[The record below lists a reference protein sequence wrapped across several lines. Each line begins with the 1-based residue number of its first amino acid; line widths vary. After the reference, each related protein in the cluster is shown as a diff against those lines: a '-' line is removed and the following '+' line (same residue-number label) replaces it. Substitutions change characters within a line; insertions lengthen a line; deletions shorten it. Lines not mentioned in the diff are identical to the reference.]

1 VIKGYGNCGRFSLTN
16 QGEKDMKTTFYYFRK
31 TLVLLLPLL
40 LWSSIIPAAILLS
53 VAPPASALSIPEKL
67 VYDLTWTGIKAGT
80 ATQEIHTDGAETRI
94 ISTARSADWITTFF
108 PVEDRIETVLSSA
121 APGKIG
127 LPKVYRLKIREGSHR
142 RDKEIL
148 FDHGKGVAHYKDN
161 LNGDKREI
169 AIPADTL
176 DTLSSFYYVRT
187 LKLEVGKH
195 VLLTILD
202 NKKLWNVEVKVL
214 RKEKIKTKL
223 GSFDTIVIKP
233 LMQSEGIMERK
244 GDMHIWLTD
253 DERLLPVKMKT
264 KVKVGSITA
273 TLVDGTFK

>member
-1 VIKGYGNCGRFSLTN
+1 
-16 QGEKDMKTTFYYFRK
+16 MKK
-31 TLVLLLPLL
+31 TLYHLRKPLEVLRPSLLVLTIILAGTLL
-40 LWSSIIPAAILLS
+40 TIVRPS
-53 VAPPASALSIPEKL
+53 SALSIPEKL

-80 ATQEIHTDGAETRI
+80 ATQEIHAEGGETRI

-108 PVEDRIETVLSSA
+108 PVEDRIETVLAGAGS
-121 APGKIG
+121 GKIG

-148 FDHGKGVAHYKDN
+148 FDHAGGIAHYKDN

-169 AIPADTL
+169 SIPAATL

-187 LKLEVGKH
+187 LKLEVGKP
-195 VLLTILD
+195 VFLTILD
-202 NKKLWNVEVKVL
+202 NKKIWNVEVKVL
-214 RKEKIKTKL
+214 KKEKIKTKL

-244 GDMHIWLTD
+244 GDMYIWLTD

-273 TLVDGTFK
+273 TLVGGSFK